1 MARKSSAWTQLQ
13 RQREQRVKVS
23 AARERANQQAIRQIL
38 RDREQAQRRA
48 DRADAADRRRE
59 QQEAQE
65 AGAAAAK
72 AMRAEA
78 DARVAELETILAS
91 ALPAPPQLSFAMLK
105 RSASVPSFD
114 PGSLA
119 HPVPLPRW
127 EDFEPPPP
135 GGLVTLVGG
144 RARHVRA
151 QEAARAAFE
160 REVAAREEAE
170 AARALR
176 LRRERAA
183 YDQMAAAAAAE
194 VRDHNAEVGELERSF
209 AARDPDAVER
219 FFEEVLGLSEY
230 PDGFSRDYQVA
241 YRPEP
246 SELVIQYRLPAG
258 DVVPQIRDFRYIKT
272 RGEIDEITRS
282 AREVKELYA
291 TVVHQMALRSMWECF
306 AVPAGRDVVDTVVF
320 NGIVEG
326 TNRATGHAEELHL
339 VSVSASRTTFSGL
352 VLDQLDP
359 AECLRHLKAVVSPHP
374 YDLVAVEPV
383 IEFEKAKYRFAEPVD
398 ALAGIDSRPDLLK
411 MDWYRFENLIRQ
423 LFEAMGMEVRVTQSS
438 RDEGI
443 DAVAYNKADIVH
455 RAEILIQAK
464 RYSKCVPANDVRALA
479 GSVEEKR
486 ATGGILVTTAWVG
499 PESKAFAARNNRLRV
514 IEGGE
519 LKHLLAEH
527 LSLNVRIDL
536 ARRPRRAS

>member
-1 MARKSSAWTQLQ
+1 MARKSSVWAQLQ
-13 RQREQRVKVS
+13 RQREQQAKAA
-23 AARERANQQAIRQIL
+23 AARDGANQQTVREIL

-48 DRADAADRRRE
+48 DRADAANRKRE
-59 QQEAQE
+59 QQEAHE
-65 AGAAAAK
+65 AGAAAARAMK
-72 AMRAEA
+72 ADV
-78 DARVAELETILAS
+78 DARIAELQTILTS
-91 ALPAPPQLSFAMLK
+91 ALPAPPQLSFAMLR
-105 RSASVPSFD
+105 RSASVPPFD
-114 PGSLA
+114 PGDLGD
-119 HPVPLPRW
+119 PLPLPRW

-135 GGLVTLVGG
+135 GGLATLMGG
-144 RARHVRA
+144 RARHARA
-151 QEAARAAFE
+151 QETARAAFE
-160 REVAAREEAE
+160 REAAAREQAE
-170 AARALR
+170 TTRLAR
-176 LRRERAA
+176 LRSERAA
-183 YDQMAAAAAAE
+183 YEQMAAAAEAE
-194 VRDHNAEVGELERSF
+194 VSDHNAEVDELERWF
-209 AARDPDAVER
+209 AARDPDAVEQ
-219 FFEEVLGLSEY
+219 FFAEVLGLSEY
-230 PDGFSRDYQVA
+230 PDGFSLDYQVA

-246 SELVIQYRLPAG
+246 SELVIEYRLPSR
-258 DVVPQIRDFRYIKT
+258 DLVPAIRDFRYVKA
-272 RGEIDEITRS
+272 RGEIVEITRP

-306 AVPAGRDVVDTVVF
+306 AVPAGSDVIDTVVF

-326 TNRATGHAEELHL
+326 INRATGHPAELHL
-339 VSVSASRTTFSGL
+339 VSASASREEFSGL
-352 VLDQLDP
+352 ILDQLDP

-486 ATGGILVTTAWVG
+486 ATAGILVTTAWVG

-519 LKHLLAEH
+519 LKHLLAEY
-527 LSLNVRIDL
+527 LSLDVRIDL